1 MRPVVAQVTFLR
13 AHLNGLDET
22 HIARRGAE
30 IFQTGSQFDETCDEL
45 DSYFAPNALMHSHA
59 EESDVVLSSA
69 MPKMQWIL
77 DSFSVP
83 SRFAQQAENSIAS
96 IDVLSID

>member
-1 MRPVVAQVTFLR
+1 VRPVVAQITFLR

-22 HIARRGAE
+22 HVARRGAE
-30 IFQTGSQFDETCDEL
+30 VFQAGGQFDETGDEL
-45 DSYFAPNALMHSHA
+45 NSYFAPNALMHAHA